1 MMGINETL
9 DFFQN
14 LKNETAEK
22 REIKLYDKYN
32 SILSDLKYRDLTQ
45 NQILSIETELEKL
58 NLKTESDNRIKY
70 LEKQLSEFKNFLK
83 DRLALVPEGYYSGVG
98 VGTGIVFGSI
108 FSILFQS
115 FLGTYSLLIGII
127 GGMILGGLLGA
138 IRDKEAKKQGRV
150 FATKLKEKY

>member
-1 MMGINETL
+1 MGINETL

-22 REIKLYDKYN
+22 KEIKLYDKYN

-58 NLKTESDNRIKY
+58 NLKSESDNRIKY

-83 DRLALVPEGYYSGVG
+83 DRLSLVPEGYYSGVG

-115 FLGTYSLLIGII
+115 FLGTYSLLIGIN
-127 GGMILGGLLGA
+127 GGMILGGILGA